1 MTAIRAAL
9 VKGRS
14 SGDAVLAAANQT
26 AQELEERIREVHHL
40 QKESSAQDGG
50 AGISPARVTAVL
62 LKSTSSSWLVHL
74 LVL

>member
-1 MTAIRAAL
+1 MAAIRAAL
-9 VKGRS
+9 AKGRS

-40 QKESSAQDGG
+40 QKESSAQGG
-50 AGISPARVTAVL
+50 GTGISPARVTTVL
-62 LKSTSSSWLVHL
+62 LKSISTSWLVHF